1 MPSYGVASGAGATL
15 PQRLQESTDTR
26 KEGDS
31 PTRMIKTFFDWL
43 IDVAALPLCVGVVLA
58 LLDFLRAYQRWGG
71 SGRWLTFDNDFHW
84 RFALLY
90 IVALLVERATSLV
103 FLSGTRTGYL
113 VALAVALL
121 QAAIFVLGVF
131 LIDSIL
137 RTPSGIH
144 RALSIRSH
152 PRVSVEPARDTTGAA
167 FDPIDCEVDT
177 LFKATLQAD
186 LGPKGAGHNRNER
199 GRRLNVQRDQ

>member
-31 PTRMIKTFFDWL
+31 PTRMIKTLFDWL
-43 IDVAALPLCVGVVLA
+43 IDVAALPLCVGVVL
-58 LLDFLRAYQRWGG
+58 
-71 SGRWLTFDNDFHW
+71 
-84 RFALLY
+84 ALLY